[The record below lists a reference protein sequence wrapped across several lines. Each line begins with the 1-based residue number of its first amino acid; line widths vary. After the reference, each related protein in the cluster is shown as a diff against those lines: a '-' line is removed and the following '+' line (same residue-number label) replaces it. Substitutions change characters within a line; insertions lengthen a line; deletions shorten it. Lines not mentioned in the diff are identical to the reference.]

1 MSSPGSGIGGSLG
14 SPQLPP
20 YPQTEGFSEVNQAR
34 MGIVHDSLLQENFIS
49 RNQNKKS
56 GSDYSA
62 SPGQPSLG
70 KLENSRIAKQPDI
83 TDDSWK
89 DLYTQLAQSLP
100 DIPAGE
106 GVKSKYDA
114 EMALPYEQRNGTY
127 VAVDHSLEL
136 TAKVLTY
143 LESAAAPTSIDDP
156 ANQRTLSNLTRPLV
170 ALQFLID
177 QKLSLTQ
184 SINERLSDIGPNSQH
199 YDTLKNLSG
208 QLEQAYEGLGQLFD
222 LMKQDPNGEVTQ
234 QYASDLAELL
244 GKMNTGVQN
253 TFTGD
258 SLTFIKSQFEAV
270 TLLATA
276 LAVRDTS
283 VPLLYIGL
291 KIATTPS
298 QNPDNP
304 SLPGNALTAIFTKL
318 VQGLGPLSPGMDA
331 SHQDLLAVLTTAG
344 MGTFIGLANQLA
356 DPGYGQFPSN
366 DPAYL
371 AEAREFSF
379 DSALFIMRGLGVVEG
394 FFAAA
399 LEGAGVASPA
409 AEKLNQILT
418 GTAYLLMIFSGG
430 QSLSEPALERV
441 LSSHSDQILKS
452 FEPLEEYLNNLEYDA
467 SHDTVQALAIAVQQ
481 ARMALKDGD
490 ISGFYDA
497 LVDLTEL
504 SGTTTDQV
512 TRDMEE
518 TNKATGNLFYA
529 STHRDDQLT
538 EMISVA

>member
-1 MSSPGSGIGGSLG
+1 MSSPGSGIGGSIG
-14 SPQLPP
+14 SSQLPP
-20 YPQTEGFSEVNQAR
+20 YPQTDAFTEVNKAG
-34 MGIVHDSLLQENFIS
+34 MGIVHDSLLQESFIS
-49 RNQNKKS
+49 RNQNKKP

-62 SPGQPSLG
+62 SPGQPSLHS
-70 KLENSRIAKQPDI
+70 LENSRIAKEPDVA
-83 TDDSWK
+83 DDSWK

-114 EMALPYEQRNGTY
+114 QMALPYEQRSGLY
-127 VAVDHSLEL
+127 VSLDHSLEL

-143 LESAAAPTSIDDP
+143 LESAAAPASPGDP
-156 ANQRTLSNLTRPLV
+156 VNQRTLGNLTSPLA
-170 ALQFLID
+170 ALQFLVD

-184 SINERLSDIGPNSQH
+184 SINDRVSDIGPNSQH

-208 QLEQAYEGLGQLFD
+208 QLEQAYEGMGQLFD
-222 LMKQDPNGEVTQ
+222 LMKQDPNGEITQ

-244 GKMNTGVQN
+244 GKMNTEVQN

-298 QNPDNP
+298 QNPDTP
-304 SLPGNALTAIFTKL
+304 SLPGNALNAVFTKL
-318 VQGLGPLSPGMDA
+318 VQGLGSLSPGIDA
-331 SHQDLLAVLTTAG
+331 SHQDLLAVLTTTG
-344 MGTFIGLANQLA
+344 MGAFIGLASQLA
-356 DPGYGQFPSN
+356 DPGYGQFPAN

-399 LEGAGVASPA
+399 LEGAGVTSPA

-418 GTAYLLMIFSGG
+418 GTAYLFMIFSGG
-430 QSLSEPALERV
+430 QSLSEPALERI
-441 LSSHSDQILKS
+441 LDSHSDLLLKS
-452 FEPLEEYLNNLEYDA
+452 FTQLEESLNNLENDA

-481 ARMALKDGD
+481 ARMAVEYGD

-497 LVDLTEL
+497 LTDLTEL

-512 TRDMEE
+512 TKDMEE
-518 TNKATGNLFYA
+518 TNKATDNLIYA
-529 STHRDDQLT
+529 STHRDDPLT